1 MALKAKLK
9 WSNEDVLIR
18 PVFFSW
24 HVGLQY
30 KCTTGYRKN
39 SIFCDTRKEFIFP
52 IETEIAMLF
61 VKLWYWIKEYAYM
74 QIRYW
79 IPHRI
84 KRAISKKETAGD
96 EPIATD
102 NVLILDEE

>member
-52 IETEIAMLF
+52 NETEIAMLF

-84 KRAISKKETAGD
+84 KRAISKKETTGD
-96 EPIATD
+96 LPF
-102 NVLILDEE
+102 